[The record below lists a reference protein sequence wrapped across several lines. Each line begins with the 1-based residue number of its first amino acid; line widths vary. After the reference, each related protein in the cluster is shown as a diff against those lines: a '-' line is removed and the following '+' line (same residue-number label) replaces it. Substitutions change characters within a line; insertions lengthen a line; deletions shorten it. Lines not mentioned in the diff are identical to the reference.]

1 MASHCGVKQ
10 VGLLTLV
17 CLDLTRSALEKR
29 HPCFLSFFIIMAYNR
44 EWDMGK
50 EEAWHDDGGPWSGN
64 GRDEDY
70 GEGKKR
76 KFNGGVR
83 RLLLRRFVNTRDSLR
98 VGMTEDKTP
107 ITTTKITVWQ
117 GVDFKDIRS
126 ASLLATPVRTSSS
139 LVSTLVSQ
147 NPTFVALALLT
158 ITL

>member
-1 MASHCGVKQ
+1 MASHCGGEASGSVD
-10 VGLLTLV
+10 T
-17 CLDLTRSALEKR
+17 CLSGFDALYSGKAAPVFP
-29 HPCFLSFFIIMAYNR
+29 HNFIIMAYNR

-50 EEAWHDDGGPWSGN
+50 EAWHDGGSWSGN

-83 RLLLRRFVNTRDSLR
+83 RLLLRIFINTQDSLR
-98 VGMTEDKTP
+98 VGMMEDKTP
-107 ITTTKITVWQ
+107 TTTTKITVWE
-117 GVDFKDIRS
+117 GVDFTAPRS
-126 ASLLATPVRTSSS
+126 ASLPATPVRTLSS

-147 NPTFVALALLT
+147 NPTFVALFT